1 MREAEFCKL
10 MISMTN
16 LGAVSNLL
24 GGKGHAASERNTT
37 ARFIQLRHGL
47 ISSSRRFTRRYV
59 SECAIMADYVL
70 RMTDY

>member
-24 GGKGHAASERNTT
+24 GGKGHAASCAMGSSLVAGDLLDDMFLN
-37 ARFIQLRHGL
+37 ALSWL
-47 ISSSRRFTRRYV
+47 IMY
-59 SECAIMADYVL
+59 
-70 RMTDY
+70 

>member
-1 MREAEFCKL
+1 

-37 ARFIQLRHGL
+37 DSYNCATGSSPVAGDLLDDMFLNALSWL
-47 ISSSRRFTRRYV
+47 IMY
-59 SECAIMADYVL
+59 
-70 RMTDY
+70 

>member
-24 GGKGHAASERNTT
+24 GGKGHAACERNTT
-37 ARFIQLRHGL
+37 DSYNCAMGSSLVAGDLLDDMFLNALSWL
-47 ISSSRRFTRRYV
+47 IMY
-59 SECAIMADYVL
+59 
-70 RMTDY
+70 

>member
-24 GGKGHAASERNTT
+24 GGKGHATSERNTT
-37 ARFIQLRHGL
+37 DSYNCATGSSLVAGDLLDDMFLNALSWL
-47 ISSSRRFTRRYV
+47 IMY
-59 SECAIMADYVL
+59 
-70 RMTDY
+70 

>member
-24 GGKGHAASERNTT
+24 GGKGHAASERDSYNCATGSSLV
-37 ARFIQLRHGL
+37 AGDLLDDMFLNALSWL
-47 ISSSRRFTRRYV
+47 IMY
-59 SECAIMADYVL
+59 
-70 RMTDY
+70 

>member
-24 GGKGHAASERNTT
+24 GGKGHAVSERNTT
-37 ARFIQLRHGL
+37 DSYNCATGSSLVAGDLLDDMFLNALSWL
-47 ISSSRRFTRRYV
+47 IMY
-59 SECAIMADYVL
+59 
-70 RMTDY
+70 

>member
-37 ARFIQLRHGL
+37 DSYNCATGSSLVAGDLLDDIFLNALSWL
-47 ISSSRRFTRRYV
+47 IMY
-59 SECAIMADYVL
+59 
-70 RMTDY
+70 